1 MEELKLFQSPIFGQV
16 RTVLINGQ
24 VMFAATDVAKCL
36 GYANPQK
43 AVRDHCKSAG
53 VNEMDTPT
61 NGGIQKVKFITKGN
75 VVRLVASSELPQA
88 EKVESWIF
96 DEVIPTVLETGG
108 YIASKADDTPE
119 EIMARALTIAQA
131 TLAKREERLKQL
143 EVQAEQQQAT
153 IELQEKEI
161 KQAAPKVNYYDTHL
175 QSVNTLTS
183 TQVAKQIGMVAE
195 KLHKK
200 LNEAGIIFYQ
210 SGQWLLY
217 SPYSAWKLHD
227 TRTNT
232 FTRSDGSTGTNSYTV
247 WTEKGRR
254 FIIALYENG
263 WNVKKAIKQIKG
275 ELNTAA

>member
-16 RTVLINGQ
+16 RTVVISGQ

-108 YIASKADDTPE
+108 YIATKADDTPE
-119 EIMARALTIAQA
+119 EIMARALLLAQA

-143 EVQAEQQQAT
+143 EAETEQQQT
-153 IELQEKEI
+153 IIELQEKEI
-161 KQAAPKVNYYDTHL
+161 KNVTKNNRFLFGYL
-175 QSVNTLTS
+175 NIIS
-183 TQVAKQIGMVAE
+183 TFAMYFNSQGKRKPAICVG
-195 KLHKK
+195 
-200 LNEAGIIFYQ
+200 IFYAITFCFIVKILIYRLLPPCGVLMHPLPCEVKYNGK
-210 SGQWLLY
+210 GQPFFCL
-217 SPYSAWKLHD
+217 
-227 TRTNT
+227 
-232 FTRSDGSTGTNSYTV
+232 
-247 WTEKGRR
+247 
-254 FIIALYENG
+254 
-263 WNVKKAIKQIKG
+263 
-275 ELNTAA
+275 

>member
-108 YIASKADDTPE
+108 YISTKADDTPE

-131 TLAKREERLKQL
+131 TK
-143 EVQAEQQQAT
+143 
-153 IELQEKEI
+153 I
-161 KQAAPKVNYYDTHL
+161 
-175 QSVNTLTS
+175 
-183 TQVAKQIGMVAE
+183 IG
-195 KLHKK
+195 
-200 LNEAGIIFYQ
+200 FY
-210 SGQWLLY
+210 L
-217 SPYSAWKLHD
+217 
-227 TRTNT
+227 
-232 FTRSDGSTGTNSYTV
+232 V
-247 WTEKGRR
+247 
-254 FIIALYENG
+254 
-263 WNVKKAIKQIKG
+263 V
-275 ELNTAA
+275 